1 MAKCLTLNTHSW
13 MEVNALKKLF
23 DLAEHIFREKY
34 DIICLQEVNQSISS
48 PLAKSSPNYHPI

>member
-34 DIICLQEVNQSISS
+34 DKVRNENKI
-48 PLAKSSPNYHPI
+48 K

>member
-48 PLAKSSPNYHPI
+48 PLAKSSP